1 MRVPARGMR
10 QAKEFPMRKIVVIGV
25 VALAGFATV
34 VRAQEAPKLT
44 VAVIDVQQ
52 VVNESAA
59 GKETMARL
67 RKLQDDKV
75 AEGRKKADDLDT
87 LKKQLA
93 TQRATLT
100 DAKVTELG
108 KQIEDKQVELQ
119 RFSDDTKQLL
129 ADAQRKELDA
139 LEKQIMPIITELGQE
154 MKVQLIFNKFQ
165 SGLVYADDAV
175 DITEQVVRRFN
186 TKVTAVPPAK

>member
-1 MRVPARGMR
+1 M
-10 QAKEFPMRKIVVIGV
+10 KNIVMPGLGALLLAST
-25 VALAGFATV
+25 VAV
-34 VRAQEAPKLT
+34 AQEAPKLT

-67 RKLQDDKV
+67 RKLQDDKM
-75 AEGRKKADDLDT
+75 AEGRKKADELDS
-87 LKKQLA
+87 LRKQLA

-100 DAKVTELG
+100 EAKVAELE
-108 KQIEDKQVELQ
+108 KQLEDKQVELQ
-119 RFSDDTKQLL
+119 RFSDDTKQFL
-129 ADAQRKELDA
+129 ADAQRRELDA
-139 LEKQIMPIITELGQE
+139 LEKQIMPIINELGRE
-154 MKVQLIFNKFQ
+154 LKVQLIFNKFQ

-186 TKVTAVPPAK
+186 TRVTAAPAGK

>member
-1 MRVPARGMR
+1 M
-10 QAKEFPMRKIVVIGV
+10 KKIVAIAV
-25 VALAGFATV
+25 VMLAGLAAA

-44 VAVIDVQQ
+44 IAVIDVQQ

-59 GKETMARL
+59 GKETMGRL

-75 AEGRKKADDLDT
+75 AEGRKKADTLDS
-87 LKKQLA
+87 LRKQLA

-100 DAKVTELG
+100 DAKVAELE
-108 KQIEDKQVELQ
+108 KQIEDQQVDLQ
-119 RFSDDTKQLL
+119 RFSDDTKQQL

-154 MKVQLIFNKFQ
+154 LKVLLIFNKFQ

-186 TKVTAVPPAK
+186 SKVTAAPAGK

>member
-1 MRVPARGMR
+1 MRR
-10 QAKEFPMRKIVVIGV
+10 IVLPVLVLALV
-25 VALAGFATV
+25 VSAAAV
-34 VRAQEAPKLT
+34 AQEAPKLT

-59 GKETMARL
+59 GKETMTRL

-75 AEGRKKADDLDT
+75 AEGRKKADDLEG
-87 LKKQLA
+87 LRKQLA

-100 DAKVTELG
+100 DTRVAELE
-108 KQIEDKQVELQ
+108 KQIEDRQVELQ
-119 RFSDDTKQLL
+119 RFSDDTKQYL
-129 ADAQRKELDA
+129 ADAQRRELDA
-139 LEKQIMPIITELGQE
+139 LEKQIMPIINEIGREQKIQ
-154 MKVQLIFNKFQ
+154 MIFNKFQ

-186 TKVTAVPPAK
+186 TRITAAPAGK

>member
-1 MRVPARGMR
+1 MRR
-10 QAKEFPMRKIVVIGV
+10 IVLSALFLAL
-25 VALAGFATV
+25 VASAAAV
-34 VRAQEAPKLT
+34 AQEAPRLT

-59 GKETMARL
+59 GKETMTRL

-75 AEGRKKADDLDT
+75 AEGRKKADDLDG
-87 LKKQLA
+87 LRKQLA

-100 DAKVTELG
+100 DTRVAELE
-108 KQIEDKQVELQ
+108 KQIEDRQVELQ
-119 RFSDDTKQLL
+119 RFSDDTKQFL
-129 ADAQRKELDA
+129 ADAQRRELDA
-139 LEKQIMPIITELGQE
+139 LEKQIMPIINEIGREQKIQ
-154 MKVQLIFNKFQ
+154 MIFNKFQ

-186 TKVTAVPPAK
+186 TRITTAPAGK

>member
-1 MRVPARGMR
+1 MKKMVAF
-10 QAKEFPMRKIVVIGV
+10 AVVL
-25 VALAGFATV
+25 LAGVAAA
-34 VRAQEAPKLT
+34 VRAQETPKLT

-59 GKETMARL
+59 GKETMGRL
-67 RKLQDDKV
+67 RKLQDDKL
-75 AEGRKKADDLDT
+75 AEGRKMSDDLEA

-100 DAKVTELG
+100 DAKVAEIE

-119 RFSDDTKQLL
+119 RFSDDTKQQLQ
-129 ADAQRKELDA
+129 DAQRKELDA
-139 LEKQIMPIITELGQE
+139 LEKQIMPIIDELGRE
-154 MKVQLIFNKFQ
+154 MKLQLIFNKFQ

-186 TKVTAVPPAK
+186 SKVTAAPAPAGK

>member
-1 MRVPARGMR
+1 M
-10 QAKEFPMRKIVVIGV
+10 KKIVAIAVLTAAG
-25 VALAGFATV
+25 LATA
-34 VRAQEAPKLT
+34 VRAQEAPKLS

-67 RKLQDDKV
+67 RRLQDDKV
-75 AEGRKKADDLDT
+75 AEGRKKADELDG

-100 DAKVTELG
+100 DAKVAELE
-108 KQIEDKQVELQ
+108 KQIEDRQVELQ
-119 RFSDDTKQLL
+119 RYTDDTKQQLQE
-129 ADAQRKELDA
+129 AQRKELDA
-139 LEKQIMPIITELGQE
+139 LEKQIMPIINELGQE

-165 SGLVYADDAV
+165 SGLVYADEAV

-186 TKVTAVPPAK
+186 SKVTAAPAGK